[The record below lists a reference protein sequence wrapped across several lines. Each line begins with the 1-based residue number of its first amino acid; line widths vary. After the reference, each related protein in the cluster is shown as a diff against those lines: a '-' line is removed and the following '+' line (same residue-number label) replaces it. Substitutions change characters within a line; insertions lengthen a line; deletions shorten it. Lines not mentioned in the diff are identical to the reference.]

1 MVVNFKTYWSDQIKQ
16 KRFILSVATKYI
28 YVIYRLGGPDR
39 KIFCRGLKN
48 SPRPRDVFET
58 STKYFSIR
66 TDLNGKK
73 RIYFFVEHSEANG
86 NGFIRLRI

>member
-48 SPRPRDVFET
+48 RDKIFFYPDRP
-58 STKYFSIR
+58 
-66 TDLNGKK
+66 K
-73 RIYFFVEHSEANG
+73 R
-86 NGFIRLRI
+86 